1 MKRRWLIRA
10 FVSCA
15 ICANALAQQAPIPGS
30 LPEIVANV
38 NGLEI
43 SKDELLR
50 RADALQAQLPPSEV
64 HPDFY
69 QRVLDQM
76 INDELLYQ
84 AVEAKNLAPT
94 QAEID
99 SEFENQ
105 SKGFGG
111 KAAFAEALAKE
122 GISPDQVKRDLQK
135 EIGIQRLVER
145 DLVPQVT
152 VSEEEKRTY
161 YDGNPEEM
169 RGSPEFRVAHILIQ
183 VPTDA
188 TAEVKEAARKKASAL
203 RSMIEVGQDFGDLA
217 RRNSGDPGS
226 KDNGG
231 ELPWMSKGETVP
243 PFEAAAMA
251 LEIGEMSDVVETQF
265 GFHILKLLELRG
277 GDLIPYEQ
285 VQGRIEE
292 YLKQLGLQKR
302 LETEVETLR
311 TQGTVEVFI

>member
-1 MKRRWLIRA
+1 MTWRWLFRA
-10 FVSCA
+10 LVCCA
-15 ICANALAQQAPIPGS
+15 ICANAIAQQAPSPGS

-43 SKDELLR
+43 SKAELLR
-50 RADALQAQLPPSEV
+50 RADALQSQLPASEV
-64 HPDFY
+64 PPDFY
-69 QRVLDQM
+69 RRVLDEL
-76 INDELLYQ
+76 IDDELLYQ
-84 AVEAKNLAPT
+84 AVEAKNLAPS

-99 SEFENQ
+99 SEFDNQ

-111 KAAFAEALAKE
+111 KAAFAEALAKR
-122 GISPDQVKRDLQK
+122 GISPDQVKLDLKK

-145 DLVPQVT
+145 ELVPQVT

-161 YDGNPEEM
+161 YDANPEEM
-169 RGSPEFRVAHILIQ
+169 RGSPDFRVAHILIQ
-183 VPTDA
+183 VRKDA
-188 TAEVKEAARKKASAL
+188 TAEVKEAARKKASSL
-203 RSMIEVGQDFGDLA
+203 RSMIEVGQDFADLA

-231 ELPWMSKGETVP
+231 ELPFMSKGQTVP

-277 GDLIPYEQ
+277 GELIPYEE

-292 YLKQLGLQKR
+292 YLLRLNLQKR

-311 TQGTVEVFI
+311 SQGTVEVFI

>member
-1 MKRRWLIRA
+1 MT
-10 FVSCA
+10 
-15 ICANALAQQAPIPGS
+15 
-30 LPEIVANV
+30 
-38 NGLEI
+38 
-43 SKDELLR
+43 
-50 RADALQAQLPPSEV
+50 
-64 HPDFY
+64 H
-69 QRVLDQM
+69 
-76 INDELLYQ
+76 
-84 AVEAKNLAPT
+84 T
-94 QAEID
+94 
-99 SEFENQ
+99 
-105 SKGFGG
+105 
-111 KAAFAEALAKE
+111 
-122 GISPDQVKRDLQK
+122 
-135 EIGIQRLVER
+135 
-145 DLVPQVT
+145 
-152 VSEEEKRTY
+152 
-161 YDGNPEEM
+161 
-169 RGSPEFRVAHILIQ
+169 PEFRVAHILIQ

-188 TAEVKEAARKKASAL
+188 TPDVKEAARKKASAL